1 MRTQRTAV
9 TAALLAAT
17 VLVAGCGAGGGPD
30 VPQEASGTLE
40 QLAERARCDRPD
52 VRTDSAELRQASCA
66 TDDGKY
72 VLLTFATDR
81 GQRDWINQAKDYG
94 GSYLVG
100 RRWVVAGDERT
111 VTAVRGRLG
120 GTVETAPP
128 HRPQGSHGSHGSH
141 H

>member
-1 MRTQRTAV
+1 MRTKRTAV
-9 TAALLAAT
+9 TTALLTAT
-17 VLVAGCGAGGGPD
+17 VLVTGCGGPQA
-30 VPQEASGTLE
+30 PQEASGTLE
-40 QLAERARCDRPD
+40 QLAEKARCDAPD
-52 VRTDSAELRQASCA
+52 MATDAAELRQASCK
-66 TDDGKY
+66 TDDGTY

-81 GQRDWINQAKDYG
+81 GQREWINEAKDYG

-120 GTVETAPP
+120 GTVETAAP
-128 HRPQGSHGSHGSH
+128 HQPHASPTGDGGHSGH